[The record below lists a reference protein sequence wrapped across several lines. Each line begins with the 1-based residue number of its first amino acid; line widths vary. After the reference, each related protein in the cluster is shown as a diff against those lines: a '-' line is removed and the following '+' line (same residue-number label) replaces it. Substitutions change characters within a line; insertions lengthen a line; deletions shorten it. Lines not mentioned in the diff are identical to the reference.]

1 MIYEP
6 GLSSF
11 KPPCHFHKLFT
22 TLAEETIFK
31 PITPQTTAEQY
42 EAAKEQLER
51 LAKRLAS
58 KVDLFHFPAVHGT
71 HLCVQDAYDV
81 AEVKL
86 RNIQLMQ
93 PPPPPAPEPKRQL
106 ITQDG
111 IVKDVEGN
119 IQTST
124 TETELGNNAKL
135 PQIRRYG

>member
-6 GLSSF
+6 SPLSF

-22 TLAEETIFK
+22 TLAEETIFE

-86 RNIQLMQ
+86 QNIQLMQ
-93 PPPPPAPEPKRQL
+93 PPPPPAPEPKQQPPPQPMNL
-106 ITQDG
+106 EALLAN
-111 IVKDVEGN
+111 VERVIAESANETSFGN
-119 IQTST
+119 
-124 TETELGNNAKL
+124 EREEERG
-135 PQIRRYG
+135 